1 MNADQVKL
9 LNSEFLKDNGKGK
22 PVAKSVYYDLDNNTS
37 LRNSNDFVFFDEGNK
52 LIHAII
58 ANRNNNVKD
67 EAPFTLISADYS
79 MIQFVEANFDMGGL
93 VSILESKIGAPL
105 NENQKKAIKLWAQN
119 LPVHH
124 RNPNV
129 GLDYY
134 KTGPDDSKID
144 QKLITG
150 DEDKTEKGQ
159 HDPINF
165 GKPNDHSDI
174 GLKNAMKKF
183 LASVSNPSITE
194 LKYTD
199 SSIDAVISS
208 TENLNI
214 GFTDFIDSLKSVKEA
229 VFTVGG
235 SSVKMVTS
243 NTSSYDTFKQ
253 GVINLMPNTENQT
266 VNGSLTMETNNG
278 KKVVYTLNVKYYN
291 KAEENVTVNGKV
303 YSSLNK
309 AFEEIGSEPVTVTL
323 KNDLTED
330 VVVPEGSDVTI
341 DLAGK
346 KITNKASDSTIVN
359 KGKLVISGTGTIDNT
374 IHGKAPVKN
383 DIGGEITILGG
394 TITRSTEEGKTN
406 SFYAIQNM
414 GKLVIGEAG
423 GDNSNINI
431 NLNGDYSSMICNEI
445 DSDRYTVPDD
455 TVCEVVINGGMFN
468 GGLNTVKNG
477 EYSKLTIN
485 DGTFINTAQ
494 ATVLNWGECEINGG
508 SFTAPDLCNV
518 TTGKFNAHT
527 KGITVIKGGTF
538 DVGTSACLESNKSY
552 PAESISVYGGT
563 FSSDPAQY
571 VAEGYKSVSADGK
584 FNVVEKTAE
593 DKVDAII
600 ENVSGLEITEDT
612 SAENSYSIVTS
623 NGKIS
628 ESGLFDQL
636 AGLDGLKTITVSN
649 GSESA
654 VYTTDGSLDEFKT
667 AVDALCPKDNDAAQV
682 TLTMTVEFN

>member
-9 LNSEFLKDNGKGK
+9 LNNEFLKDNGKGK

-37 LRNSNDFVFFDEGNK
+37 LRNSNDFVFFDEGNTM
-52 LIHAII
+52 IHAII

-79 MIQFVEANFDMGGL
+79 MIQFVEANFDMSGL

-105 NENQKKAIKLWAQN
+105 SDSQKETIKNWAKH

-134 KTGPDDSKID
+134 KTGPNDSEID

-150 DEDKTEKGQ
+150 DEDDTEKGQ
-159 HDPINF
+159 HDPIDF
-165 GKPNDHSDI
+165 GNPNDHSDI

-194 LKYTD
+194 LDYTD

-208 TENLNI
+208 TEDLDI
-214 GFTDFIDSLKSVKEA
+214 GFTEFIDSLKSVKEA

-235 SSVKMVTS
+235 SSVRMVTS

-253 GVINLMPNTENQT
+253 GVINLMPSTENQT
-266 VNGSLTMETNNG
+266 TSGTLTMETNSG

-346 KITNKASDSTIVN
+346 KITNKASNNTIVN
-359 KGKLVISGTGTIDNT
+359 NGKLIINGTGTIDNT
-374 IHGKAPVKN
+374 IHGKAPIKN
-383 DIGGEITILGG
+383 EIGGEVTILGG
-394 TITRSTEEGKTN
+394 TITRSKEDSKTN
-406 SFYAIQNM
+406 SYYAIQNL
-414 GKLVIGEAG
+414 GKLVIGTAG

-431 NLNGDYSSMICNEI
+431 SLNSSYSSMICNEI
-445 DSDRYTVPDD
+445 DSEKITVPDD
-455 TVCEVVINGGMFN
+455 TVCELIINGGTFD
-468 GGLNTVKNG
+468 GGINTVKNG
-477 EYSKLTIN
+477 DYSKLTIN
-485 DGTFINTAQ
+485 DGKFFNTTQ
-494 ATVLNWGECEINGG
+494 ANVLNWGECEINNGT
-508 SFTAPDLCNV
+508 FTATNVCNV
-518 TTGKFNAHT
+518 MTGIYNAHT

-538 DVGTSACLESNKSY
+538 DAGTAACLQPHNPY
-552 PAESISVYGGT
+552 PSENVTVYGGT

-584 FNVVEKTAE
+584 FQVIVKTSE
-593 DKVDAII
+593 DKVDDII
-600 ENVSGLEITEDT
+600 GNLSGLEITEDT
-612 SAENSYSIVTS
+612 SAENTYSIVTS
-623 NGKIS
+623 TGKIS

-636 AGLDGLKTITVSN
+636 AALDGLKTITVSN

-654 VYTTDGSLDEFKT
+654 IYTPAGSLDDFKT
-667 AVDALCPKDNDAAQV
+667 AVDALCPKDNDTAQV